1 MDKIVSPALEGASEG
16 RGVPQHNT
24 SNTQMC
30 ACMYVSLFWRL
41 GLCYVASLVYLDII
55 FTSVNLP
62 RDLFLV
68 GRTANACPRLT
79 DNPSMPRVALRDEE
93 YVRPEMLKWMAV
105 GKEEHREKEELK
117 KLAMKVPHGMT
128 WFSRV

>member
-1 MDKIVSPALEGASEG
+1 M
-16 RGVPQHNT
+16 
-24 SNTQMC
+24 
-30 ACMYVSLFWRL
+30 
-41 GLCYVASLVYLDII
+41 
-55 FTSVNLP
+55 NLP

-68 GRTANACPRLT
+68 RRTANACPHLN

-128 WFSRV
+128 WFSCV